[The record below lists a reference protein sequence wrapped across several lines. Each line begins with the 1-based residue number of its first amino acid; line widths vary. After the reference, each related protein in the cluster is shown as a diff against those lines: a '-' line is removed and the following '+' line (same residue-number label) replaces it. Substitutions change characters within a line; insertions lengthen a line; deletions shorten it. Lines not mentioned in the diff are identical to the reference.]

1 MSWLCWNVRGL
12 GNRRTVREL
21 EALVRAKDPVAL
33 FLAETWA
40 DEERLHFVCKKLN
53 FDHAWIVPRIN
64 STGCLNLFWKKTVH
78 IEVISSSPNHVD
90 TIVGN
95 SGESRWRFTGIYG
108 FADSRRKQ
116 ETWALL
122 RQLHRRISL
131 PWLCAGDF
139 NELMWAHEKLGRG
152 PRQDRMMREF
162 REVLDE
168 CGLMDLGF
176 RGEKYTWKGKRQG
189 GLVLERLD
197 RAVANNSW
205 FASNPGTQV
214 QHLHSHTSDHRPII
228 VLPEGIFPKPCRPF
242 KFEKMWLSDRGCSD
256 TVISAWGQLL
266 TGYYH
271 GPGCR

>member
-12 GNRRTVREL
+12 RNRRTVHEL
-21 EALVRAKDPVAL
+21 EALVRAQDPVAL
-33 FLAETWA
+33 FLAEMWA
-40 DEERLHFVCKKLN
+40 DEERLHFVCNKLN

-64 STGCLNLFWKKTVH
+64 STGCLSLFWKKTVH

-90 TIVGN
+90 KIVGN
-95 SGESRWRFTGIYG
+95 SDEDRWRFTGIYG

-139 NELMWAHEKLGRG
+139 NEIMWAHEKLGRG

-256 TVISAWGQLL
+256 TVISA
-266 TGYYH
+266 
-271 GPGCR
+271 